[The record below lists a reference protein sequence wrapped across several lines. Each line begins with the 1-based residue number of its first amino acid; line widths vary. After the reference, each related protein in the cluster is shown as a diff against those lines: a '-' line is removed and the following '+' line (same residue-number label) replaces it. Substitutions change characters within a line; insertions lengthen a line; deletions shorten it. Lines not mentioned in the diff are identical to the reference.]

1 MGKFQTDERGDCEM
15 NSTWK
20 RAWMCILGVCAWSF
34 GLKAFSQE
42 YTVSEDRF
50 ADTLRA
56 MESRMAEL
64 EESNARMEAEL
75 SVYGRPGTSH
85 LTGLSQE
92 TPGTADSFEELL
104 QRTQQADERLAK
116 IEEGI
121 QKDAEA
127 AKKKKEE
134 DAKKDKKWFE

>member
-1 MGKFQTDERGDCEM
+1 M
-15 NSTWK
+15 NNRTK
-20 RAWMCILGVCAWSF
+20 RVGTTLLMACVWSLGLELRA
-34 GLKAFSQE
+34 QE
-42 YTVSEDRF
+42 PVVSEDRF

-64 EESNARMEAEL
+64 EESNARLEAEL

-85 LTGLSQE
+85 LTGMSQE
-92 TPGTADSFEELL
+92 SPGTADSFEELL

-116 IEEGI
+116 IEESI

-127 AKKKKEE
+127 AKKEKGRGRKEGQE
-134 DAKKDKKWFE
+134 VVRKIHHSRLRPVPCE